1 MERGIGH
8 LVSMETVVWMQPQL
22 MMSLNHRLPETEV
35 SNMYSRRD
43 CLMFPYSL
51 YFAYAATTEDIW
63 LDGSAIV
70 SSRQFLCFT
79 PSRNHLQ

>member
-1 MERGIGH
+1 MESGIGH

-22 MMSLNHRLPETEV
+22 MTSLNHRLSETEV

-63 LDGSAIV
+63 LDGSAIFSGMAV
-70 SSRQFLCFT
+70 FMFYPIS
-79 PSRNHLQ
+79 